1 MTIQE
6 MLLWAR
12 EWNRL
17 HRSSPKYRGAIKRQR
32 LYNEKVER
40 LIKKEVQNASK

>member
-12 EWNRL
+12 EWNRM
-17 HRSSPKYRGAIKRQR
+17 HRSSPKYRGAAKYRRMTIDKVQR
-32 LYNEKVER
+32 LQ
-40 LIKKEVQNASK
+40 KKEIQNAG